1 MHRASS
7 TTPYFQRQILHQ
19 IMLQTQLQNRVIKP
33 CDVFLNHR
41 GIDTKR
47 TVATLLYDH
56 LSRLNLHPF
65 LDNKNMKPG
74 DKLFE
79 KINAA
84 IRECKVG
91 VTVFSPNYCDSYFC
105 LHELALIMESKKK
118 VIPIFCDIKPSQLRV
133 VDDGKCPKNEIRRFS
148 LALEE
153 AKYTV
158 GLTFDSLKGNWSDVV
173 TNAADIVINSLQ
185 EMEAEEQQRLLR
197 RNQPLPVQQYDTSSY
212 NNNNEGSN
220 KLQC

>member
-1 MHRASS
+1 MHRSS
-7 TTPYFQRQILHQ
+7 QFLRQCHPTQ
-19 IMLQTQLQNRVIKP
+19 IANRVTKP
-33 CDVFLNHR
+33 CDVFINHR

-74 DKLFE
+74 DKLFDN
-79 KINAA
+79 INGA
-84 IRECKVG
+84 IRKC
-91 VTVFSPNYCDSYFC
+91 
-105 LHELALIMESKKK
+105 K

-133 VDDGKCPKNEIRRFS
+133 VNNGKCPMEDIRRFYW
-148 LALEE
+148 AIEE

-173 TNAADIVINSLQ
+173 TSASDIVIKTLLEIESEKQ
-185 EMEAEEQQRLLR
+185 MQRRKGTPILH
-197 RNQPLPVQQYDTSSY
+197 V
-212 NNNNEGSN
+212 
-220 KLQC
+220 

>member
-7 TTPYFQRQILHQ
+7 TTTYFQRQILHQ
-19 IMLQTQLQNRVIKP
+19 IRHKAQLQNRVIKP
-33 CDVFLNHR
+33 CDVFINHR

-47 TVATLLYDH
+47 TVATLLYDY
-56 LSRLNLHPF
+56 LSRRNLNPF

-158 GLTFDSLKGNWSDVV
+158 GLTFDSLKG
-173 TNAADIVINSLQ
+173 
-185 EMEAEEQQRLLR
+185 
-197 RNQPLPVQQYDTSSY
+197 YDFI
-212 NNNNEGSN
+212 
-220 KLQC
+220 